1 MATGNF
7 DPNWFLAFVR
17 IPCYC
22 GKEYLAIFRTRFD
35 LDNDPRLE
43 PGDFNLVHVE
53 GTTFA
58 PLDGVYSG
66 LHVRN
71 ILGCFLRRWNVMAD
85 HIIVC
90 TPFISSDFTKG
101 EWEWLFKHASSFSTH
116 IITRWKSSKLIKN
129 LPVFREGIENV
140 FLRNLFLEDRYAQF
154 QEHVI
159 NPIIT
164 DQYRVINYQRF
175 HAKFYAGILSD
186 RVEALLSSY
195 NLFAVENPQ
204 LEQTCVHTYPRDIF
218 IRRFLAPFKID
229 AIASVPDNRLECKN
243 KVEAAFYSKD
253 ADECK
258 HVTYTNRIWPLMRDE
273 IDSLKP

>member
-1 MATGNF
+1 MVGIYYCSQCSTQLDKRLIRYFGTKGFFKSVRSGYADAYNYVMATGNF

-101 EWEWLFKHASSFSTH
+101 EWEWLFKHASS
-116 IITRWKSSKLIKN
+116 
-129 LPVFREGIENV
+129 
-140 FLRNLFLEDRYAQF
+140 
-154 QEHVI
+154 
-159 NPIIT
+159 
-164 DQYRVINYQRF
+164 
-175 HAKFYAGILSD
+175 
-186 RVEALLSSY
+186 
-195 NLFAVENPQ
+195 
-204 LEQTCVHTYPRDIF
+204 
-218 IRRFLAPFKID
+218 
-229 AIASVPDNRLECKN
+229 
-243 KVEAAFYSKD
+243 
-253 ADECK
+253 
-258 HVTYTNRIWPLMRDE
+258 
-273 IDSLKP
+273 